1 MRLRSAFS
9 IVSCSIT
16 TTTSSRIEVR
26 ARVGPRPVYSC
37 TTPTIALEIAEL
49 SPPALRWSLAMSF
62 PLPNPSTVAAREAEG
77 IHQDPTGVRPSLTL
91 RAATRIRVT

>member
-1 MRLRSAFS
+1 MNAITLRPVSFSTAADMSARIVCWNERRISATSSALPSSMRLRSAFN

-37 TTPTIALEIAEL
+37 TTPTIAFEMAE
-49 SPPALRWSLAMSF
+49 
-62 PLPNPSTVAAREAEG
+62 
-77 IHQDPTGVRPSLTL
+77 
-91 RAATRIRVT
+91 